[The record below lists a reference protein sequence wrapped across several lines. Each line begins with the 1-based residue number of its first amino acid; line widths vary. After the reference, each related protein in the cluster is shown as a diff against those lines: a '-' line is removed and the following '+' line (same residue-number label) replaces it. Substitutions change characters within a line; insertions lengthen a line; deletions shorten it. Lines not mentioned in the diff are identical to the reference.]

1 MGDYEVVLF
10 TGDLACA
17 GTHNKVLIKLVGT
30 AGTSEFVNFKSNFQR
45 GQKTWLTVS
54 CPTLLG
60 DLVLIELMKKDL
72 FVQLSWYPA
81 KVEVIS
87 PMDKTYSFPIYHWI
101 TDSKVHYFREG
112 TAKIDDGNP
121 LPGGYSRQQDLEWEQ
136 SVYRWGIYEEEIPH
150 CIRTDTSL
158 PYDVCFSVTKKTE
171 LAYNYT
177 TGPVELELAE
187 LLECKKRFTSMGDIR
202 RLFYAHH
209 TKTSDYVIQHWAE
222 DLFFGYQFLNGIN
235 PMMIQRCVELPK
247 NFPVTDEMVFPD
259 GQNKLTDEMEKG
271 NIFLCDYKLLDGI
284 QTNTINEK
292 KQYLMAPLVL
302 FWETDGKL
310 KPIAIQLK
318 QKPADDNPIFLRT
331 DSQYD
336 WLLAKIFVRS
346 ADFNL
351 YELNVHLL
359 RTHLLAEVFTLSL
372 LRNLPMVHP
381 LYKLLKPHT
390 RYTLHINSLARTHL
404 INKDGIFTKFA
415 ASGGE
420 GAFTILQRSLAS
432 LTYSSLCIPDDISM
446 RGLKYVPNF
455 YYRDDGLRLWRI
467 IYRFVLGVLGHY
479 YKSDAEVQKDSEV
492 NKWVHD
498 IYEHGFLSKE
508 ETGIP
513 HKFNTVEEMVKF
525 VTMVIFT
532 CSAQHSAVNTGQF
545 DFGAWMPNYPTTMQL
560 PPPTTKGNA
569 NRNTMLDAFPDVNTT
584 VHGMGTM
591 WLLSKSS
598 ADCVFLGNY
607 PEDHFTEEVPLKKI
621 KQFQDDLVK
630 LSADIEHRNKR
641 LDLPYT
647 YLDPKFI
654 ENSVSI

>member
-17 GTHNKVLIKLVGT
+17 GTHNKVFIKLVGT
-30 AGTSEFVNFKSNFQR
+30 AGTSEFTKFKSVFQR
-45 GQKTWLTVS
+45 GQKTPTTVF

-60 DLVLIELMKKDL
+60 DLVLIELKKQDL
-72 FVQLSWYPA
+72 FVQRSWYPA
-81 KVEVIS
+81 KVEVTS
-87 PMDKTYSFPIYHWI
+87 PEDKTYSFPIYHWI

-136 SVYRWGIYEEEIPH
+136 SVYRWDIYKEEIPH

-158 PYDVCFSVTKKTE
+158 PYDVCFSLTKNTE
-171 LAYNYT
+171 LAYNYMR
-177 TGPVELELAE
+177 GPVELELAE
-187 LLECKKRFTSMGDIR
+187 LLECKKRFTSRDDIR

-209 TKTSDYVIQHWAE
+209 TKISDYVIQHWT
-222 DLFFGYQFLNGIN
+222 DDFFFGYQFLNGVN
-235 PMMIQRCVELPK
+235 PLMIQCCVELPK
-247 NFPVTDEMVFPD
+247 NFPVADEIVFPD

-302 FWETDGKL
+302 LWKTDGKL

-318 QKPADDNPIFLRT
+318 QKPAEDNPIFFPT
-331 DSQYD
+331 DSEHD

-351 YELNVHLL
+351 YELNAHLL

-381 LYKLLKPHT
+381 LY
-390 RYTLHINSLARTHL
+390 
-404 INKDGIFTKFA
+404 KFA

-446 RGLKYVPNF
+446 RGLKSVPNF

-467 IYRFVLGVLGHY
+467 IHRFVLGVLGHY

-492 NKWVHD
+492 NKWIYD

-513 HKFNTVEEMVKF
+513 QKFNTVDEMVKF

-532 CSAQHSAVNTGQF
+532 CSAQHSAVNTGQY

-560 PPPTTKGNA
+560 PPPTTKGEA
-569 NRNTMLDAFPDVNTT
+569 NENTMLEKFPEVNTT

-607 PEDHFTEEVPLKKI
+607 PEEHFTEEVPLKKI
-621 KQFQDDLVK
+621 KQFQEDLGK
-630 LSADIEHRNKR
+630 LSADIEDRNKR

>member
-17 GTHNKVLIKLVGT
+17 GTHNKVFIKLVGT
-30 AGTSEFVNFKSNFQR
+30 AGTSEFTKFKSVFQR
-45 GQKTWLTVS
+45 GQVS
-54 CPTLLG
+54 LKYLFPY
-60 DLVLIELMKKDL
+60 LVLIELKKQDL
-72 FVQLSWYPA
+72 FVQRSWYPA
-81 KVEVIS
+81 KVEVTS
-87 PMDKTYSFPIYHWI
+87 PEDKTYSFPIYHWI

-112 TAKIDDGNP
+112 TGLLTKSLTPVIFCLSWD
-121 LPGGYSRQQDLEWEQ
+121 
-136 SVYRWGIYEEEIPH
+136 IYKEEIPH

-158 PYDVCFSVTKKTE
+158 PYDVCFSLTKNTE
-171 LAYNYT
+171 YFSFIFFIIDMIKNFSVSIFSFLY
-177 TGPVELELAE
+177 
-187 LLECKKRFTSMGDIR
+187 
-202 RLFYAHH
+202 
-209 TKTSDYVIQHWAE
+209 YVIQHWT
-222 DLFFGYQFLNGIN
+222 DDFFFGYQFLNGVN
-235 PMMIQRCVELPK
+235 PLMIQCCVELPK
-247 NFPVTDEMVFPD
+247 NFPVADEIVFPD
-259 GQNKLTDEMEKG
+259 GQNKLTDEMEVTKG

-302 FWETDGKL
+302 LWKTDGKL

-318 QKPADDNPIFLRT
+318 QKPAEDNPIFFPT
-331 DSQYD
+331 DSEHD

-351 YELNVHLL
+351 YELNAHLL

-446 RGLKYVPNF
+446 RGLKSVPNF

-467 IYRFVLGVLGHY
+467 IHRFVLGVLGHY

-492 NKWVHD
+492 NKWIYD

-513 HKFNTVEEMVKF
+513 QKFNTVDEMVKF

-532 CSAQHSAVNTGQF
+532 CSAQHSAVNTGQY

-560 PPPTTKGNA
+560 PPPTTKGEA
-569 NRNTMLDAFPDVNTT
+569 NENTMLEKFPEVNTT

-607 PEDHFTEEVPLKKI
+607 PEEHFTEEVPLKKI
-621 KQFQDDLVK
+621 KQFQEDLGK
-630 LSADIEHRNKR
+630 LSADIEDRNKR